1 MKKLLVFLITLSVFA
16 FLAVEMNFYS
26 FVVLPTLSLSLCLAI
41 FQRNRLMP
49 NLISV
54 HHVCF
59 WFLFMVFI
67 YRYIFWTHLTSS
79 FISKSAKLWL
89 YWF

>member
-26 FVVLPTLSLSLCLAI
+26 FIVLPILSLSLCLAI

-49 NLISV
+49 NLIFGSSV
-54 HHVCF
+54 Y
-59 WFLFMVFI
+59 MSVFDF
-67 YRYIFWTHLTSS
+67 YL
-79 FISKSAKLWL
+79 
-89 YWF
+89 